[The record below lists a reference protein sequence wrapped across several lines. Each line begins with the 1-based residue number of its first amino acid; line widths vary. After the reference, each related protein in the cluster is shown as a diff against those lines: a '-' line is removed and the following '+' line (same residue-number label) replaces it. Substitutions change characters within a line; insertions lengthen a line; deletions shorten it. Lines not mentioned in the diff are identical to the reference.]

1 MDGVSGIIKL
11 KNKNRRTFMILRI
24 IFNQNGRC
32 YAGNHITN
40 KNIVGCQLIIP
51 MGRDTYMTLTNEVHY
66 VPQRIAHA
74 SIIEE
79 AKQCVN
85 ALATATIINKG
96 VG

>member
-1 MDGVSGIIKL
+1 
-11 KNKNRRTFMILRI
+11 MILRI
-24 IFNQNGRC
+24 IFNQNGRFC
-32 YAGNHITN
+32 AGNHITN

-51 MGRDTYMTLTNEVHY
+51 MGRNLYLILMDESHN

-85 ALATATIINKG
+85 ALAVAVKMHQG
-96 VG
+96 GG